1 MAFLKL
7 IRFQN
12 LIILA
17 IMQLV
22 FRYGFLALQGIP
34 LALND
39 WQYLILVLST
49 VCIAAGGY
57 LINNIFDKATDE
69 INKPDDVVVGKSISE
84 AMAYN
89 IYMALNIIGVG
100 AGFYLSNV
108 IGKPGFALLFIVISG
123 TLYLYA
129 SGLKQSLLIGNIIV
143 ALLLSLS
150 IVIIGIFDLLPMV
163 IPQNQA
169 GMGLLF
175 QILLDYAIF
184 AFVLNLI
191 REIVKDLEDV
201 NGDYN
206 QGMNTLPIALGV
218 LRTTRIAF
226 GLSFLPI
233 GFIIYYINENLFSND
248 LYFATAYG
256 LLFILAPLLYF
267 TIKIFSAKKQKDFHH
282 LSTVLKIVI
291 FFGILSIAVINFN
304 IKYAQ

>member
-1 MAFLKL
+1 MNFLKL

-12 LIILA
+12 LIMLA
-17 IMQLV
+17 IMQLI
-22 FRYGFLALQGIP
+22 FHYGFLKLQDMP

-39 WQYLILVLST
+39 WQYLLLVLST

-57 LINNIFDKATDE
+57 LINNVFDKATDE
-69 INKPDDVVVGKSISE
+69 INKPDDVVVDKGISE

-89 IYMALNIIGVG
+89 LYIVLNIIGVG
-100 AGFYLSNV
+100 AGFYLSNL

-129 SGLKQSLLIGNIIV
+129 NGLKQSLLIGNVIV

-150 IVIIGIFDLLPMV
+150 IIIVGIFDLLPM
-163 IPQNQA
+163 ITAENQR

-175 QILLDYAIF
+175 EILLDYAIF
-184 AFVLNLI
+184 AFIINFI

-201 NGDYN
+201 KGDYN

-218 LRTTRIAF
+218 ERTAKIVF
-226 GLSFLPI
+226 GLSFLPL
-233 GFIIYYINENLFSND
+233 GLIIYYINEHLFSND
-248 LYFATAYG
+248 LYYATGYG
-256 LLFILAPLLYF
+256 LVLILAPLLYF
-267 TIKIFSAKKQKDFHH
+267 TIKIFSAKKQKDFHD
-282 LSTVLKIVI
+282 LSNVLKFVI

-304 IKYAQ
+304 IKYA

>member
-7 IRFQN
+7 IRLQN
-12 LIILA
+12 LIMLA

-22 FRYGFLALQGIP
+22 FHYGFLALQEIP

-49 VCIAAGGY
+49 VSIAAGGY

-69 INKPDDVVVGKSISE
+69 INKPNDVVVGKSISE

-108 IGKPGFALLFIVISG
+108 IEKPGFSLLFIVISG

-129 SGLKQSLLIGNIIV
+129 SGLKQTLLVGNIIV

-150 IVIIGIFDLLPMV
+150 IIIIGIFDLLPT
-163 IPQNQA
+163 INPDNQA

-175 QILLDYAIF
+175 KILLDYAIF
-184 AFVLNLI
+184 AFIINFI

-206 QGMNTLPIALGV
+206 QGMNTLPISLGV
-218 LRTTRIAF
+218 ARTVKVVF
-226 GLSFLPI
+226 GLSFIPL
-233 GFIIYYINENLFSND
+233 GLIIYYINEHLFSND
-248 LYFATAYG
+248 LYYATIYG
-256 LLFILAPLLYF
+256 LILILAPLLYF
-267 TIKIFSAKKQKDFHH
+267 TIKIFSAKNQKDFNH

-304 IKYAQ
+304 IKYA

>member
-1 MAFLKL
+1 MNFLKL
-7 IRFQN
+7 IRYQN
-12 LIILA
+12 LIMLA

-22 FRYGFLALQGIP
+22 FHYGFLKMQDMP

-57 LINNIFDKATDE
+57 LINNVFDKATDE
-69 INKPDDVVVGKSISE
+69 INKPDDVVVNKGISE

-89 IYMALNIIGVG
+89 IYIALNVIGVG

-129 SGLKQSLLIGNIIV
+129 NGLKQSLLIGNVIV

-150 IVIIGIFDLLPMV
+150 IIIVGIFDLLPM
-163 IPQNQA
+163 ITPENQA

-175 QILLDYAIF
+175 EILLDYAVF
-184 AFVLNLI
+184 AFVINFI

-201 NGDYN
+201 KGDYN

-218 LRTTRIAF
+218 ERTARIVF
-226 GLSFLPI
+226 GLSFLPLGLI
-233 GFIIYYINENLFSND
+233 VFYINENLFSND
-248 LYFATAYG
+248 LYYATAYG
-256 LLFILAPLLYF
+256 LVLILAPLLYF

-282 LSTVLKIVI
+282 LSNVLKFVI

-304 IKYAQ
+304 IKHA